1 MRRALRR
8 LGGALAPLAMM
19 LALGGCAVGPKFVRP
34 AAPLEAA
41 WHAPDTAQVLTPA
54 LADTAWWR
62 TFNDPTL
69 DSLVAIAY
77 RQNLP
82 LQVAGVRIYEARAR
96 LGIATGQKYPQ
107 VQAAFGSLTGVQV
120 SQNAANSR
128 LADHNFWDLQLGFD
142 AAWELDFWGKF
153 RKGVRAEE
161 ANYLSTIADY
171 QDGLVSLTAEVART
185 YAVIRTFEVLID
197 QARQNVTVQEEG
209 RRIAES
215 RHRHGATSELDVAQ
229 AITLLEST
237 RASIPI
243 LETDLAQAQN
253 ALCTLLGQPT
263 GTVETILSRNTGI
276 PTPPA
281 QVAVS
286 VPAEMLRRRPDIR
299 SVELQAMAQSDRIGV
314 ARADLYP
321 SFSLF
326 GTIGTQT
333 SSNGGPLSGSSSFSD
348 IFGPK
353 SWFFSFG
360 PSFFW
365 PLFNYG
371 RITNNVR
378 LQDARLQQLLVQ
390 YQSSVLLAAQEVED
404 GMVGFLKAQEATVSQ
419 QNAANSAQRAV
430 DLSMV
435 QYREGAVDFQRVL
448 DAQRS
453 LLQEQNALAQ
463 TRSSATTNLIALY
476 KALGGGWE
484 ISVGQPVVS
493 DSTQIE
499 MQHRTNWGNYFD
511 HSPTAP
517 PSNSN
522 ESSKSSRSSKS
533 SKPR

>member
-1 MRRALRR
+1 MRSPYVRGFFAFHWRWSFALVW
-8 LGGALAPLAMM
+8 LAATIALS
-19 LALGGCAVGPKFVRP
+19 GCAVGPKFVKP
-34 AAPLEAA
+34 AAPLDAA
-41 WHAPDTAQVLTPA
+41 WKAPPDTNQAFTPA
-54 LADTAWWR
+54 PGDTAWWR
-62 TFNDPTL
+62 AFNDPTL
-69 DSLVAIAY
+69 DSLIAIAY
-77 RQNLP
+77 RQNLS
-82 LQVAGVRIYEARAR
+82 LQVAGLRIYEARAR

-107 VQAAFGSLTGVQV
+107 IQAAFGNLAGVQL
-120 SQNAANSR
+120 SKNAPNSA

-142 AAWELDFWGKF
+142 ATWELDFWGKF
-153 RKGVRAEE
+153 RKNERAEE
-161 ANYLSTIADY
+161 ASYLATIADY
-171 QDGLVSLTAEVART
+171 QDALVSLTAEVART

-229 AITLLEST
+229 AVTLLEST
-237 RASIPI
+237 RASIPVLQI
-243 LETDLAQAQN
+243 SLAQAEN

-263 GTVETILSRNTGI
+263 GTVQGILSRNTGI
-276 PTPPA
+276 PAPPA
-281 QVAVS
+281 RVAVS

-333 SSNGGPLSGSSSFSD
+333 SNNGGPLSGNSSFSD

-353 SWFFSFG
+353 SWFYSFG
-360 PSFFW
+360 PSFFF

-390 YQSSVLLAAQEVED
+390 YQSNVLLAAQEVED
-404 GMVGFLKAQEATVSQ
+404 GMVGFLKAQEAVASQ

-430 DLSMV
+430 DLSFI

-453 LLQEQNALAQ
+453 LLQEQNTLAQ
-463 TRSSATTNLIALY
+463 TRSSATTDLIALY

-484 ISVGQPVVS
+484 MSVGQPVVS
-493 DSTQIE
+493 PTIQDE
-499 MQHRTNWGNYFD
+499 MQHRTNWGDFFKKP
-511 HSPTAP
+511 PTT
-517 PSNSN
+517 SNSN
-522 ESSKSSRSSKS
+522 GSSN
-533 SKPR
+533 PR